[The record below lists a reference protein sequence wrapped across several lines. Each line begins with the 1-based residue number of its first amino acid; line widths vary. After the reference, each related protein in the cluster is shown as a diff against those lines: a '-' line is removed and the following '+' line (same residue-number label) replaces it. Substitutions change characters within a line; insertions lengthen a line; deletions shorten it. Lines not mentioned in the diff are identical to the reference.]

1 MDGPLVSVVIVVR
14 NGARD
19 VIGALQ
25 SIEGQDYSPLEVI
38 VVDGMS
44 EDGTRELV
52 ERYSREQASLS
63 IRLLDN
69 LQRIQATGW
78 NVGIRAAGGEFVLRL
93 DAVHC
98 RLNSG
103 YIRGCLEQLQ
113 HMRQSDSSVVA
124 VGGRRVSVASSE
136 TGWSRAIAAAQSS
149 RFGVGNASYRLSTKA
164 GFADT
169 LGVPLYF
176 RSILLQVGL
185 FNDSLGRSEDNE
197 FHARLRQQGFKLF
210 YDPAYTAIY
219 HPRTSLKG
227 LASQMFHNGWWVSAT
242 IVRTRSFP
250 FGIRHVIPFGFY
262 LGLCLAAACSVLG
275 VPYALLLLLL
285 MLAAYLLG
293 SIGAAASALP
303 TAQFWRV
310 ILVFWVMHASYAVG
324 TAIGFFIRQSSPA
337 IGRATAPGA
346 NLGS

>member
-25 SIEGQDYSPLEVI
+25 SIEAQDYSPLEVI

-44 EDGTRELV
+44 EDGTRQLV
-52 ERYSREQASLS
+52 ERYSREQAGVP

-78 NVGIRAAGGEFVLRL
+78 NVGIRAAGGECVLRL

-103 YIRGCLEQLQ
+103 YIRGCLERLQQLR
-113 HMRQSDSSVVA
+113 HSDSSVVA
-124 VGGRRVSVASSE
+124 VGGRRVSVAASE

-164 GFADT
+164 GFTDT

-310 ILVFWVMHASYAVG
+310 ILVFWVMHASYA
-324 TAIGFFIRQSSPA
+324 
-337 IGRATAPGA
+337 
-346 NLGS
+346 